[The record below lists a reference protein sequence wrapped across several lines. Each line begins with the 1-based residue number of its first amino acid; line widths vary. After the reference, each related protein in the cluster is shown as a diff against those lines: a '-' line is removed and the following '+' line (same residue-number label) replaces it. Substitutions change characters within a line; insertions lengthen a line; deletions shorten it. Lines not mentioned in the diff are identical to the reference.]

1 MQLIPKAILIIQELT
16 LGRIRYGWSLF
27 GSISEKSGEN
37 KLLTTSNQ
45 FVKNCTTR
53 RSSDCLED
61 IARTM
66 FIGKS
71 RLACQESCGEQSVA
85 TRLPLRGVERLRAV
99 NGQSGT
105 NPITSCLPT
114 ILYRTMVPR
123 RTRR

>member
-1 MQLIPKAILIIQELT
+1 MLHGQTIAQLEEGLAIPLD
-16 LGRIRYGWSLF
+16 
-27 GSISEKSGEN
+27 
-37 KLLTTSNQ
+37 Q

-61 IARTM
+61 IAHTI

-99 NGQSGT
+99 NGQFGERRDKPACCRGCKSPTGKEVA
-105 NPITSCLPT
+105 NPS
-114 ILYRTMVPR
+114 
-123 RTRR
+123 